1 MTVARRE
8 SWVGTRT
15 LWVQETLAGRL
26 MLGQAI
32 VLLASVL
39 TAGLVASIV
48 GPPIFHGHLTESGHA
63 ENSPELAHIELA
75 YQQASAVALGVA
87 LFTSL
92 ACAIVVTWFVSRRLR
107 QPLDELTDAARE
119 LSRGHYARRVPTMGG
134 GTELETLGAAFNTMA
149 SRLEDIENTRR
160 RLLSDLAHE
169 LRTPIATLALYH
181 EGLFDGITDL
191 GVDTQTVLTSQTAR
205 LTRLADDIDDV
216 SRAEEGRLSLERA
229 SCLVGDL
236 LLRSAEAARG
246 RYQDKG
252 VDLTL
257 DLGETDGLS
266 VNVDPNRIGQVL
278 GNLLANS
285 LRHTPPGGHVT
296 ISGRPQPQ
304 GAVITVADDGDGIP
318 ADQLTHVFERFYR
331 GDTARSR
338 ESSGSGIGLTISKA
352 IVDAHGGTIGVVSD
366 GSGRGAVFNIVLP
379 RAA

>member
-1 MTVARRE
+1 M
-8 SWVGTRT
+8 GTRT

-26 MLGQAI
+26 MLGQTI